1 MSKAICSVKTPGC
14 TYLGIN
20 ATEKISGILEK
31 ENAKK
36 VIVLTD
42 RGVYDTGL
50 CTRVLEQLNGA
61 AYHLYT
67 DIKREPSYLDVE
79 DVVQTIEDLQ
89 CDMIV
94 AVGGGSVMDTAKLCS
109 VLKNAPYSIK
119 DLLRDPAL
127 AHKQIKTVFL
137 PTTCG
142 TGSEATCNA
151 IVAIP
156 EESVKKGIVNDE
168 MIPDY
173 AILDPEMIRHLPPAI
188 VAATGVDALAHAVE
202 CYTSLKATPLS
213 DLYAREGARLIFH
226 NIVKAYRDPEDM
238 DAKKAMLLA
247 AYYGSI
253 IRRTEIPMKF
263 VMTQSLCAEGLA
275 LLDQAH
281 VDYISADDGD
291 PNHYPQ
297 LMQDA
302 DALIVRIGKCD
313 AAALACCPQLKVIG
327 RPGIGYDSVDV
338 AQATKLGIP
347 VVVTPGANG
356 RSVAEHTV
364 AMMLSLS
371 KNLVEANNETLQGHW
386 SIRDAHKAFQWEGKT
401 VGIIGLGPIGRETA
415 KICLGIGMK
424 VIGFDSFFS
433 KEQIQSWGV
442 EYCQNKEDLL
452 RTSDIVSVH
461 MPLVEATRNLICASE
476 LALMKKTALLI
487 NTSRGGIVNEAD
499 LLQALTSGQITAAG
513 LDVFCSEPLRV
524 DDPLL
529 QAPNLLV
536 TPHAAAQTREAVIQ
550 MATMCVEGCLA
561 VCRGEQWPYVVDKN
575 VYDHPR
581 WADCK

>member
-89 CDMIV
+89 CDIIV

-247 AYYGSI
+247 AYYGGIAITASGTTAVHALSYPLGGKFHI
-253 IRRTEIPMKF
+253 AHGISNAILFSPVMKVNRSACAQEMAQLCDTVFPEQRTGTIEQRSLYLLHAIEQVIRDTDIPTNLKQYG
-263 VMTQSLCAEGLA
+263 VKGSD
-275 LLDQAH
+275 LDF
-281 VDYISADDGD
+281 
-291 PNHYPQ
+291 
-297 LMQDA
+297 
-302 DALIVRIGKCD
+302 
-313 AAALACCPQLKVIG
+313 
-327 RPGIGYDSVDV
+327 
-338 AQATKLGIP
+338 
-347 VVVTPGANG
+347 
-356 RSVAEHTV
+356 
-364 AMMLSLS
+364 
-371 KNLVEANNETLQGHW
+371 LVEAGGQQRRLLDNNRKELTIEE
-386 SIRDAHKAFQWEGKT
+386 IRNIYLS
-401 VGIIGLGPIGRETA
+401 VLP
-415 KICLGIGMK
+415 
-424 VIGFDSFFS
+424 
-433 KEQIQSWGV
+433 
-442 EYCQNKEDLL
+442 ED
-452 RTSDIVSVH
+452 
-461 MPLVEATRNLICASE
+461 E
-476 LALMKKTALLI
+476 K
-487 NTSRGGIVNEAD
+487 
-499 LLQALTSGQITAAG
+499 
-513 LDVFCSEPLRV
+513 
-524 DDPLL
+524 
-529 QAPNLLV
+529 
-536 TPHAAAQTREAVIQ
+536 
-550 MATMCVEGCLA
+550 
-561 VCRGEQWPYVVDKN
+561 
-575 VYDHPR
+575 
-581 WADCK
+581 

>member
-168 MIPDY
+168 MIPD
-173 AILDPEMIRHLPPAI
+173 
-188 VAATGVDALAHAVE
+188 
-202 CYTSLKATPLS
+202 
-213 DLYAREGARLIFH
+213 
-226 NIVKAYRDPEDM
+226 
-238 DAKKAMLLA
+238 
-247 AYYGSI
+247 
-253 IRRTEIPMKF
+253 
-263 VMTQSLCAEGLA
+263 
-275 LLDQAH
+275 
-281 VDYISADDGD
+281 
-291 PNHYPQ
+291 
-297 LMQDA
+297 
-302 DALIVRIGKCD
+302 
-313 AAALACCPQLKVIG
+313 
-327 RPGIGYDSVDV
+327 
-338 AQATKLGIP
+338 
-347 VVVTPGANG
+347 
-356 RSVAEHTV
+356 
-364 AMMLSLS
+364 
-371 KNLVEANNETLQGHW
+371 
-386 SIRDAHKAFQWEGKT
+386 
-401 VGIIGLGPIGRETA
+401 
-415 KICLGIGMK
+415 
-424 VIGFDSFFS
+424 
-433 KEQIQSWGV
+433 
-442 EYCQNKEDLL
+442 
-452 RTSDIVSVH
+452 
-461 MPLVEATRNLICASE
+461 
-476 LALMKKTALLI
+476 
-487 NTSRGGIVNEAD
+487 
-499 LLQALTSGQITAAG
+499 
-513 LDVFCSEPLRV
+513 
-524 DDPLL
+524 
-529 QAPNLLV
+529 
-536 TPHAAAQTREAVIQ
+536 
-550 MATMCVEGCLA
+550 
-561 VCRGEQWPYVVDKN
+561 
-575 VYDHPR
+575 
-581 WADCK
+581 

>member
-173 AILDPEMIRHLPPAI
+173 AILAPEMIRHLPPATPCSKELGI
-188 VAATGVDALAHAVE
+188 DITTTKPRGYYAPAG
-202 CYTSLKATPLS
+202 TSQEVL
-213 DLYAREGARLIFH
+213 D
-226 NIVKAYRDPEDM
+226 
-238 DAKKAMLLA
+238 LLA
-247 AYYGSI
+247 DAI
-253 IRRTEIPMKF
+253 EEVTKTEEF
-263 VMTQSLCAEGLA
+263 
-275 LLDQAH
+275 
-281 VDYISADDGD
+281 
-291 PNHYPQ
+291 
-297 LMQDA
+297 
-302 DALIVRIGKCD
+302 
-313 AAALACCPQLKVIG
+313 
-327 RPGIGYDSVDV
+327 
-338 AQATKLGIP
+338 AT
-347 VVVTPGANG
+347 
-356 RSVAEHTV
+356 
-364 AMMLSLS
+364 
-371 KNLVEANNETLQGHW
+371 LVEGYG
-386 SIRDAHKAFQWEGKT
+386 WEINFVRGSEMQ
-401 VGIIGLGPIGRETA
+401 P
-415 KICLGIGMK
+415 KI
-424 VIGFDSFFS
+424 
-433 KEQIQSWGV
+433 
-442 EYCQNKEDLL
+442 
-452 RTSDIVSVH
+452 
-461 MPLVEATRNLICASE
+461 EAWAEE
-476 LALMKKTALLI
+476 LAP
-487 NTSRGGIVNEAD
+487 
-499 LLQALTSGQITAAG
+499 
-513 LDVFCSEPLRV
+513 VFQEILN
-524 DDPLL
+524 
-529 QAPNLLV
+529 AN
-536 TPHAAAQTREAVIQ
+536 
-550 MATMCVEGCLA
+550 
-561 VCRGEQWPYVVDKN
+561 
-575 VYDHPR
+575 
-581 WADCK
+581 